1 MLIANSIRN
10 GSIKSAIDYF
20 FKDTNHKGE
29 KRPYQPE
36 LLKGYVSLCM
46 SAGRLTEKFSCQT
59 VSGVISFKE
68 GENLSKDEML
78 KVIGRFE
85 DTFFGNM
92 KDRVTAIYVL
102 HKEKD
107 SFHIHYA
114 IPRIDLISG
123 KYWNPFPPGQMTNDL
138 MKSFSALE
146 NDRYGFEQVKENP
159 LKKSS
164 KRELLAR
171 ELVERGTSKFLTKED
186 LSTKDS
192 FDKACRKLVKDGVV
206 KNRDE
211 LISFIKDSG
220 LKLSRIGDDYIS
232 IERDGKNIR
241 LRGGI
246 YSSST
251 KDYIEIKQEYKEKVS
266 SFDSIKTEQQLKRIV
281 ELRDTF
287 NSKRYGAEV
296 AEIAKT
302 AQNSPQ
308 AKKLNSS
315 SSTPPPSSKIAPRAS
330 IQEVISDTSEK
341 TSSKAPISTPGTDG
355 QPSESPT
362 SGGSGSSGG
371 GGAVVAV
378 EVAKAKMANAKTA
391 KERIQAEYELA
402 IAMAQLEGENRDK
415 LEQMKNK
422 NRNGGFKL

>member
-1 MLIANSIRN
+1 MLVANSIRN
-10 GSIKSAIDYF
+10 GSIKSAINYF
-20 FKDTNHKGE
+20 LSDKNHKKE
-29 KRPYQPE
+29 VRPFKPE
-36 LLKGYVSLCM
+36 ILKGDVDLSVSI
-46 SAGRLTEKFSCQT
+46 GKLTEKFSCQT
-59 VSGVISFKE
+59 VSGVISFKK

-78 KVIGRFE
+78 IVIERFE

-92 KDRVTAIYVL
+92 KDRVNAIYVL
-102 HKEKD
+102 HREKD

-114 IPRIDLISG
+114 IPRIDLITG
-123 KYWNPFPPGQMTNDL
+123 KSWNPFPPGQMTNDL

-146 NDRYGFEQVKENP
+146 NHRYGFEQVKENS

-164 KRELLAR
+164 KRESLAR

-186 LSTKDS
+186 LLSKDS

-241 LRGGI
+241 LKGGI

-266 SFDSIKTEQQLKRIV
+266 SFDSIKTKQQLERIIQKR
-281 ELRDTF
+281 DNF
-287 NSKRYGAEV
+287 NSERYGAEV

-308 AKKLNSS
+308 TKKLDSS
-315 SSTPPPSSKIAPRAS
+315 SSTPPPSSKVAPRAS
-330 IQEVISDTSEK
+330 NQEVISDTLK
-341 TSSKAPISTPGTDG
+341 NTSSTAPISTPGTSSN
-355 QPSESPT
+355 QSETPVN
-362 SGGSGSSGG
+362 GGSSSSSGG
-371 GGAVVAV
+371 GGAVIAV
-378 EVAKAKMANAKTA
+378 ETAKAKMANAKTA
-391 KERIQAEYELA
+391 KERIQAEFELA
-402 IAMAQLEGENRDK
+402 VALAQLEGENRNK

-422 NRNGGFKL
+422 NGGFKL

>member
-1 MLIANSIRN
+1 MLVANSIRN
-10 GSIKSAIDYF
+10 GSIKSAINYF
-20 FKDTNHKGE
+20 LSDKNHKKE
-29 KRPYQPE
+29 VRPFKPE
-36 LLKGYVSLCM
+36 ILKGDVDLSVSI
-46 SAGRLTEKFSCQT
+46 GKLTEKFSCQT
-59 VSGVISFKE
+59 VSGVISFKK

-78 KVIGRFE
+78 KVIERFE

-92 KDRVTAIYVL
+92 KDRVTSIYVL
-102 HKEKD
+102 HREKD

-114 IPRIDLISG
+114 ILRIDLITG
-123 KYWNPFPPGQMTNDL
+123 KSWNPFPPGAMTNDL

-146 NDRYGFEQVKENP
+146 NNRYGFEQVKENP

-164 KRELLAR
+164 KRERLAR
-171 ELVERGTSKFLTKED
+171 ELVERDTSKFLTKED

-246 YSSST
+246 YSKYS
-251 KDYIEIKQEYKEKVS
+251 KDYIGIKQESKEKI
-266 SFDSIKTEQQLKRIV
+266 FDLEETKQQLERIIQKR
-281 ELRDTF
+281 DNF
-287 NSKRYGAEV
+287 NSERYGAEV

-308 AKKLNSS
+308 TKKLDSS
-315 SSTPPPSSKIAPRAS
+315 SSTPPPSSKVAPRAS
-330 IQEVISDTSEK
+330 NQEVISDTLK
-341 TSSKAPISTPGTDG
+341 NTSSTAPISTPGTSSN
-355 QPSESPT
+355 QSETPVN
-362 SGGSGSSGG
+362 GGSSSSSGG
-371 GGAVVAV
+371 GGAVIAV
-378 EVAKAKMANAKTA
+378 ETAKAKMANAKTA
-391 KERIQAEYELA
+391 KERIQAEFELA
-402 IAMAQLEGENRDK
+402 VALAQLEGENRNK

-422 NRNGGFKL
+422 NGGFKL